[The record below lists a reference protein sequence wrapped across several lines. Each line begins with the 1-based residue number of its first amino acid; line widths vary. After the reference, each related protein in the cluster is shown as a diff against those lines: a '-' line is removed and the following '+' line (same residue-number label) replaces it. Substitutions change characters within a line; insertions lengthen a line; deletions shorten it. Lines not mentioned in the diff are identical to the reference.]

1 VVKKRLAAMG
11 AGLLVHGFAYA
22 AAATTACTTTGTGD
36 TTTTDNLSLQVKVDA
51 SLSLAVGMEL
61 VNNTSPPPG
70 SARHT
75 DTVMTVNLVYELK
88 NPKLAVTGTAP
99 QAVSDLSLP

>member
-1 VVKKRLAAMG
+1 MQAAVRYEHSLTSSTQLLDTVLVESG
-11 AGLLVHGFAYA
+11 AS
-22 AAATTACTTTGTGD
+22 D

-51 SLSLAVGMEL
+51 SLSLAVGAQL
-61 VNNTSPPPG
+61 VNNTGPPAG

-88 NPKLAVTGTAP
+88 NPKLSVTGSAP
-99 QAVSDLSLP
+99 QAVSDLHLP